1 MGLSRPAELPLS
13 HERSPSRQP
22 CTLPPCH
29 QDSPGAAGTELGE
42 AALNK
47 DPLSWHRS
55 WRGQGPRQPAAL
67 MRFQVSR
74 EKLIMLM
81 IAEITTPA
89 PFISAGSACH
99 AHSARLSAYQ
109 EPLGLCGSRYVTPWE
124 RAAGDTGEAKVTRQH
139 HHGPGQ
145 HQASQLLTDPQV
157 CHIPCPCPTV
167 QLEGRAISIL
177 QTRKV
182 SGSSGGFQRSPL
194 PSCLPLA
201 SNAPH
206 RGQGSKRGRGQ
217 LCRKPRSQ
225 SARVISEMTSLPAI
239 ASQSLGP
246 QRRWGR
252 GRNLGGEQEPV
263 ECPEEA
269 WGPPPATAASLA
281 CLPSEGE
288 EPRRQRALEHW

>member
-167 QLEGRAISIL
+167 QLEGHEKSLGLIRGLPAFPPP
-177 QTRKV
+177 K
-182 SGSSGGFQRSPL
+182 L
-194 PSCLPLA
+194 PSPSKQCSSPRA
-201 SNAPH
+201 GVGVGTQGRRH
-206 RGQGSKRGRGQ
+206 VDERGQW
-217 LCRKPRSQ
+217 
-225 SARVISEMTSLPAI
+225 ARAGGDAARLPA
-239 ASQSLGP
+239 AGP
-246 QRRWGR
+246 AGQR
-252 GRNLGGEQEPV
+252 P
-263 ECPEEA
+263 
-269 WGPPPATAASLA
+269 
-281 CLPSEGE
+281 
-288 EPRRQRALEHW
+288 